1 MLTTGFKLWFG
12 LLIAAFTAAVFVG
25 YTTGGTETGPLTL
38 GWKGAVGNHIA
49 YGILMMAA
57 TTSGLL
63 AILSQSFRDADAEA
77 AAEILEVD
85 IDKVPEAQISTG
97 SSPWPLFTALG
108 VVTMAVGLVAHP
120 YVFGTGLIIS
130 LVIAIEWTMTNW
142 SERAT
147 GDSEKN
153 RELKEGLLR
162 PIEIPVLGLVGIGV
176 IVVAVSR
183 VLLAA
188 SVLGA
193 VWIATV
199 VGTIIFLVAY
209 FISKRPSI
217 PRGVVQ
223 GILAAGFIAVIVS
236 GIFAAINGERDFHH
250 VGGEHGEHGEHGDSH
265 MEEDH

>member
-12 LLIAAFTAAVFVG
+12 LVVAAFTAAVFVG

-49 YGILMMAA
+49 YGIFMMAA
-57 TTSGLL
+57 ATSGLL

-77 AAEILEVD
+77 AAEILQVEVKD
-85 IDKVPEAQISTG
+85 VPEAQISTG
-97 SSPWPLFTALG
+97 SSSWPLFAALG
-108 VVTMAVGLVAHP
+108 VVTMAVGLVVHP
-120 YVFGTGLIIS
+120 LVFGIGLIVV
-130 LVIAIEWTMTNW
+130 LVMAVEWTMTNW

-153 RELKEGLLR
+153 RELREGLLR

-176 IVVAVSR
+176 LVVAVSR
-183 VLLAA
+183 ILLAA

-193 VWIATV
+193 VWIATA
-199 VGTIIFLVAY
+199 VGTIIFLTAY
-209 FISKRPSI
+209 FISQRPTI

-223 GILAAGFIAVIVS
+223 SILAVGVIAVIVS
-236 GIFAAINGERDFHH
+236 GIFAAINGERDFLHI
-250 VGGEHGEHGEHGDSH
+250 GGEHEDSH
-265 MEEDH
+265 VEEDH